1 MNLRFIQILLI
12 ILIPFS
18 MLLESHSIY
27 DLRINHI
34 AKPFA
39 IDITDNNFSFKTEED
54 GPFIASLLKKDE
66 VIQIK
71 EINLTDS
78 HSFTFDSDLE
88 YGTQYKYVI
97 QSKTTKSTSELE
109 FETAIKLSV
118 DSFIKPKNDKLFSP
132 IFKKDFNSEKQIKK
146 GRLYIT
152 GLGLYQAYINNN
164 RVGNYYLT
172 PGFNDYDAYL
182 RYQGYDITSLL
193 KENNIIEVHMG
204 DGWYKG
210 RYGIS
215 HGYPSKNDEIWGS
228 EYKLCAKI
236 IIEFNDGTKQE
247 ISTDNSWKVKS
258 SKEIR
263 NSIYDGEEID
273 FTLSEGQEEEVVI
286 SSESYNL
293 IPDFGAP
300 MVEKE
305 TLVPVLYTS
314 PKGEKILDFKQNMV
328 GFVRYKGNL
337 ERNQLLN
344 LTFGEVLQNKN
355 FYNGNYRSATKGL
368 QFKEM
373 EKKEYLN
380 QNTHFLDLDML

>member
-88 YGTQYKYVI
+88 YGTQYKYVV

-263 NSIYDGEEID
+263 NSIYDGEEVD

-305 TLVPVLYTS
+305 ILVPMLYTS
-314 PKGEKILDFKQNMV
+314 PKGEKILDFK
-328 GFVRYKGNL
+328 
-337 ERNQLLN
+337 
-344 LTFGEVLQNKN
+344 
-355 FYNGNYRSATKGL
+355 
-368 QFKEM
+368 
-373 EKKEYLN
+373 
-380 QNTHFLDLDML
+380 